1 MKALVTTS
9 TGKYHLED
17 VNIPSLGSGEV
28 LVKVEVAAQNPAD
41 WKNLPSVPIGHIIGS
56 DFAGT
61 VHAIGP
67 DVDEGSTLLGK
78 RVAGMVHGGA
88 TRNGAF
94 AEFVVAQA
102 GLLFYLPDE
111 VTFEDGAQ
119 LAVAAMSACL
129 CLYQILELPTP
140 YDTPGISPPAILIW
154 SGATAVGRYA
164 IQLAK
169 LANMRV
175 FASASPKQ
183 HELLKGLGADEV
195 FDYSDSFTGRN
206 IFEASGGKLTYAV
219 DCWSDGVSPYQVS
232 AALSKD
238 GGKVATV
245 LPYQS
250 RKKSVETSLVSAY
263 TVYGKDI
270 TFPFPAAADMVAA
283 ANGRAYAKLIS
294 RILREGKLQL
304 GSVKL
309 FSNGLLG
316 VVHGM
321 EYSRLGKAHGEKI
334 IYRISDTPVLMD
346 G

>member
-1 MKALVTTS
+1 
-9 TGKYHLED
+9 
-17 VNIPSLGSGEV
+17 
-28 LVKVEVAAQNPAD
+28 
-41 WKNLPSVPIGHIIGS
+41 HIIGS

-67 DVDEGSTLLGK
+67 DVEEGSSFLGK

-88 TRNGAF
+88 TRN
-94 AEFVVAQA
+94 
-102 GLLFYLPDE
+102 DE

-129 CLYQILELPTP
+129 CLYQILKLPTP
-140 YDTPGISPPAILIW
+140 YDVPSISAPAVLIW
-154 SGATAVGRYA
+154 SGTTAVGRYA

-175 FASASPKQ
+175 FASASPRQ

-206 IFEASGGKLTYAV
+206 IHEASDGKLTYAV

-238 GGKVATV
+238 GGKIATV

-250 RKKSVETSLVSAY
+250 REKNVETSLVSAY
-263 TVYGKDI
+263 TIYGKVNQWK
-270 TFPFPAAADMVAA
+270 T
-283 ANGRAYAKLIS
+283 
-294 RILREGKLQL
+294 
-304 GSVKL
+304 
-309 FSNGLLG
+309 
-316 VVHGM
+316 
-321 EYSRLGKAHGEKI
+321 
-334 IYRISDTPVLMD
+334 
-346 G
+346 